1 MKSSKTVKRVLSLVM
16 AVLVVASSVLAAPV
30 QKRAAA
36 AASYSAYLCLST
48 EKWTFRNEHSS
59 D

>member
-36 AASYSAYLCLST
+36 AASYSAILMPFYR
-48 EKWTFRNEHSS
+48 EVDFQE
-59 D
+59 